1 MREEEAQAV
10 IAIHAHRGF
19 PWARADIQNPT
30 ASGNLCPHYLREFG
44 PGWLVHGYARHTVV
58 SEETSASR
66 WTQTHAPCHAAA
78 LSHAAPKILAYIL
91 ASICW
96 ACAPERARR
105 KRTEGIARAV
115 QRAIEKKQRETV
127 YFFTLCVQSN

>member
-1 MREEEAQAV
+1 MPTVGSPGPAPTSRTRLPAGTSAPTISASLVQAGWFTAV
-10 IAIHAHRGF
+10 
-19 PWARADIQNPT
+19 RA
-30 ASGNLCPHYLREFG
+30 
-44 PGWLVHGYARHTVV
+44 VV

-105 KRTEGIARAV
+105 KRTEGIAWAV
-115 QRAIEKKQRETV
+115 QRAILWRRECPWKGRI
-127 YFFTLCVQSN
+127 YGP

>member
-1 MREEEAQAV
+1 MPTVGSPGPAPTSRTRLPAGTSAPTISASLVQAGSFTAV
-10 IAIHAHRGF
+10 RAHAF
-19 PWARADIQNPT
+19 
-30 ASGNLCPHYLREFG
+30 
-44 PGWLVHGYARHTVV
+44 V
-58 SEETSASR
+58 SEEISASR

-127 YFFTLCVQSN
+127 CYLLCACR